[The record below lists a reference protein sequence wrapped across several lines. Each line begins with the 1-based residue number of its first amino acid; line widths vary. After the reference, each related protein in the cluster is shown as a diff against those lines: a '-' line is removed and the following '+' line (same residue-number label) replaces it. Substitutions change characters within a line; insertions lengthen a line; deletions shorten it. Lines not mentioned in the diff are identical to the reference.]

1 MINASPAV
9 ATEQSVGRLPLWI
22 ILFSKM
28 FRQDRVRGIFSTWKG
43 RDLGQLLIK
52 AFFSKICSSIQ
63 R

>member
-52 AFFSKICSSIQ
+52 AFFF
-63 R
+63 